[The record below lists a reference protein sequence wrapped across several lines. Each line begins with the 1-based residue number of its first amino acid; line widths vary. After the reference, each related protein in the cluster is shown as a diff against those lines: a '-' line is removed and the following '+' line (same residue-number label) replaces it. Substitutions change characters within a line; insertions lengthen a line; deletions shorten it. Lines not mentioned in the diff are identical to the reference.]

1 MNSNKYELD
10 QLEAEQDELYT
21 KLQELKNEKDLAEE
35 DFTGYIDDEIE
46 EANESIN
53 RVNSL
58 IENYNNRS

>member
-1 MNSNKYELD
+1 MNDSKYELE
-10 QLEAEQDELYT
+10 QLEAEQDELYA

-35 DFTGYIDDEIE
+35 DYTGYIDDEIDE
-46 EANESIN
+46 VNEAIN